1 MRTRALAILVMSGC
15 DVGLET
21 TVLRVEPE
29 ALDLTVELGRANP
42 VAITVLADG
51 TDVTSDATF
60 ELAGAPL
67 GQLDER
73 GFTSDGRT
81 GGRAVVTV
89 HHDGLTTSLPLRV
102 VLHSARGDAPPEAVA
117 WFGEAMP
124 LPMDALLEP
133 GDGAVLPRN
142 LANLDVHFA
151 APATDDLHEIAILA
165 PELDFHI
172 YGRGTDAAR
181 TAALTPAEW
190 DAITRTSRGDRVDV
204 VARTLSSARPTEM
217 HVASAQITIAD
228 HELAAEVL
236 FTGKRIEDPVA
247 QVWSYA
253 LARGTTEPWANAANG
268 GCIGCHLAISR
279 DGKRIAAGST
289 YTTPTGAAFSGGMM
303 DASTRYFMAP
313 PSASIGLWQSVAF
326 GPDDVL
332 VSASGGVLTLRD
344 GFTALPLRNLP
355 TDVPANQPAV
365 ASNRIAF
372 AAGPLDPVRTLPI
385 QEELRV
391 AAWDPKTFALGA
403 SRVLAPKIDGTVVKL
418 PDFSPDERWVIYTR
432 TTEQFRVPGDI
443 MITLAD
449 GTIPS
454 LTLARGFDMA
464 RFASSLEAARAGGTD
479 TEPMVWIVMRSNRP
493 VGARSQE
500 GAPQLWAMAFYP
512 EKGVASRPFYLP
524 GQDPHIGVLHAPT
537 VLAAR

>member
-1 MRTRALAILVMSGC
+1 MILVVGGC

-21 TVLRVEPE
+21 TTLRVEPE
-29 ALDLTVELGRANP
+29 VLDLTVELGKTHP

-51 TDVTSDATF
+51 LDVTAHATF
-60 ELAGAPL
+60 VLDGAPL
-67 GQLDER
+67 GELDER

-81 GGRAVVTV
+81 GGRATVTV

-102 VLHSARGDAPPEAVA
+102 VLHSARGDAPPQAVG
-117 WFGEAMP
+117 WFGEATP

-151 APATDDLHEIAILA
+151 VPATDDLHEIAILA

-172 YGRGTDAAR
+172 YGRGAAGAR

-190 DAITRTSRGDRVDV
+190 DAITRTSRGGYVDII
-204 VARTLSSARPTEM
+204 ARTLSSAAPTEM
-217 HVASAQITIAD
+217 HVASAHVVIAD

-236 FTGKRIEDPVA
+236 FTGRRPTDPVS

-253 LARGTTEPWANAANG
+253 LARGTTEPWANGANG
-268 GCIGCHLAISR
+268 DCIGCHLAISR
-279 DGKRIAAGST
+279 DGKRIAAAST
-289 YTTPTGAAFSGGMM
+289 YTTPTGTTFGGGMM
-303 DASTRYFMAP
+303 DAKTRYFMAP
-313 PSASIGLWQSVAF
+313 PSASIGMWQSAAF

-332 VSASGGVLTLRD
+332 VSAAGGVLTLRD

-355 TDVPANQPAV
+355 TEQPAAQPAV

-372 AAGPLDPVRTLPI
+372 AAGPIDPVATIPI

-418 PDFSPDERWVIYTR
+418 PDFSPDERWVTYTR
-432 TTEQFRVPGDI
+432 ATEQFKVPGDI

-500 GAPQLWAMAFYP
+500 HVPQLWAMAFYP
-512 EKGVASRPFYLP
+512 EKGIASRPFYLP
-524 GQDPHIGVLHAPT
+524 GQDPQIGVLHAPT